1 MASVNE
7 RLRWRL
13 RCFDE
18 GAPMLRLVLGR
29 LGLADQMPADIDY
42 YACPCCLTGYSR
54 EAVAANILT
63 EEHVPPAGLGGK
75 GMLLTCATCNHNS
88 GKYFDSHAI
97 TRADAEDFLRGK
109 VTGRQLRASAQV
121 DGIPLRGVAQRTED
135 GIQMFGVPKRNDPR
149 VQAAHF
155 KALDAYVDSGD
166 PKPNHSFTIHTPHDD
181 ARARLSWIRSAYLAA
196 FAAFGWAYIFRG
208 VMDPLREQLQ
218 KPDKQIIPNYIL
230 RDTTTPPD
238 ARRILLVD
246 DPDELRCVA
255 VVMGEHTV
263 FLPGLFRTQAFE
275 EINGALASLRGEGGR
290 VSVNFNGK
298 ELPWPAR
305 PTYFLDRPDDWTPMA
320 ILPTA

>member
-1 MASVNE
+1 
-7 RLRWRL
+7 
-13 RCFDE
+13 
-18 GAPMLRLVLGR
+18 MLRSVLGR
-29 LGLADQMPADIDY
+29 LGLADSMRADVEY

-63 EEHVPPAGLGGK
+63 EEHVPPEGLGGR

-88 GKYFDSHAI
+88 GRYFDAHAR
-97 TRADAEDFLRGK
+97 TRADAEDFVRGK
-109 VTGRQLRASAQV
+109 VTGRQVPATSHA

-166 PKPNHSFTIHTPHDD
+166 PNPNHSFTIHTRYEE

-196 FAAFGWAYIFRG
+196 FAAFGWSYIFRS

-218 KPDKQIIPNYIL
+218 KPDERIVPTYIL

-238 ARRILLVD
+238 MRRILLVD

-255 VVMGEHTV
+255 VVTGEHTV
-263 FLPGLFRTQAFE
+263 FLPGLFRTQTFE
-275 EINGALASLRGEGGR
+275 EITSALASLRAEAGT

-305 PTYFLDRPDDWTPMA
+305 PTYFLDRPADWTPMA
-320 ILPTA
+320 TLPRA